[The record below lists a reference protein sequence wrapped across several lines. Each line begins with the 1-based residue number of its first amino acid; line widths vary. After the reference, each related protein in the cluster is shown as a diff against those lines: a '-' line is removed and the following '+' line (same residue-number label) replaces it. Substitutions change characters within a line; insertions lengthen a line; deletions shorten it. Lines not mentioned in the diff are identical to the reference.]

1 MCGRYALAFI
11 RGFRTRFEV
20 IDVQAQ
26 LEPRFNIAPT
36 EEAPVIVRDGGN
48 KALMM
53 RWGLIP
59 SWAKD
64 VKIGNRLIN
73 ARCESLTS
81 RPAFRA
87 AVKRR
92 RCLVPATGFY
102 EWRKEAS
109 GKIPFYIHLKDNSMF
124 AFAGLHE
131 RWISEEGETVRSFT
145 IVTSPPNSLA
155 ATLHNRMPAIL
166 DSEGEDMW
174 LKEGQLSDTE
184 LERILMP
191 VAGSRMEMHEV
202 STGINKAGNDSPELI
217 EPVLRAHPLQ

>member
-20 IDVQAQ
+20 IDMQAQ

-36 EEAPVIVRDGGN
+36 EEAPVIVRDGG
-48 KALMM
+48 KRALMM

-81 RPAFRA
+81 KPAFRA
-87 AVKRR
+87 ALKRR

-102 EWRKEAS
+102 EWRKEVS

-131 RWISEEGETVRSFT
+131 RWISKEGETVRSFT

-202 STGINKAGNDSPELI
+202 STGINKAGNDSPKLI